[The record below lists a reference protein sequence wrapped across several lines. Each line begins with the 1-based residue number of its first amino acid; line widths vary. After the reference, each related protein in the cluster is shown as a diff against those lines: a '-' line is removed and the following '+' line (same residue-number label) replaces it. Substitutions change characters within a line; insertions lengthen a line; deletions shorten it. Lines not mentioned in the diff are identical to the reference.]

1 MTVTLGTG
9 FLIKQRFVE
18 SNHKINQIRHG
29 HVLRVL
35 ECVMGSGKTGFW
47 LSAVMVVTL
56 AVATLLWARDSGA
69 PAGVPTSVPTNVA
82 YLSEEEGGVSL
93 IDLNTLKVIGR
104 VQPSDIAPRGLAVTY
119 DGKYVVTSNKN
130 TKDLAVFSTSPL
142 SLVKRIQVGDSP
154 EFLRINPAG
163 DRLFATFEPS
173 SGGKPADKPDSD
185 DDNGP
190 PAQIASFHVGDWAPG
205 PVSTAGQET
214 EGIEFSRDGKQMLV
228 ANESQ
233 ETIGVFAEKTG
244 AHLRD
249 IDLKSYGIR
258 PRGVRVS
265 PQGDRYAVTMETSG
279 TLLTLDRNFKVIK
292 AVPTAAKPYGVSY
305 DRAGKR
311 IFVSAALAGKLQV
324 YSADSLQLLAE
335 VPTGKR
341 CWHFTFTPDDS
352 KILLACGRSNNLVVI
367 DANSYKPLG
376 TIEGFKLPWGIVTYP
391 RSFGSLGLP

>member
-1 MTVTLGTG
+1 
-9 FLIKQRFVE
+9 
-18 SNHKINQIRHG
+18 
-29 HVLRVL
+29 
-35 ECVMGSGKTGFW
+35 MGSTKIWLW
-47 LSAVMVVTL
+47 LSAVIVFAF
-56 AVATLLWARDSGA
+56 AVATLLCARGLGGPSGA
-69 PAGVPTSVPTNVA
+69 PTGSPTNVA
-82 YLSEEEGGVSL
+82 YVSEEEGGVSV
-93 IDLNTLKVIGR
+93 IDLSTLKVIGR

-119 DGKYVVTSNKN
+119 DGKYVITSNKN
-130 TKDLAVFSTSPL
+130 TKDLSVFSTSPL
-142 SLVKRIQVGDSP
+142 SLVKRIHVGDSP

-173 SGGKPADKPDSD
+173 SSGNPADKSD
-185 DDNGP
+185 KAADDNGP
-190 PAQIASFHVGDWAPG
+190 PAQIASFHVGDWTPG
-205 PVSTAGQET
+205 PGSTAGQET
-214 EGIEFSRDGKQMLV
+214 EGIEFSHDGNQMLV

-244 AHLRD
+244 AHVRD

-279 TLLTLDRNFKVIK
+279 TLLTMDQNFKVIK

-324 YSADSLQLLAE
+324 FSADSLQLLAE

-352 KILLACGRSNNLVVI
+352 KILLACGRSNNVVVI
-367 DANSYKPLG
+367 DANSYKAVG